1 MKLLSFAEIIWDVYP
16 DAAVIGGSGLNF
28 CAHAVRCG
36 MEGWL
41 LSAVG
46 PDAYGIRAMA
56 ELSRLGMNASLVRPD
71 SHETGKCLVTLD
83 AAGVPSFHV
92 LQNVAYDN
100 VAVTDDDLSVIKKEK
115 FDAFY
120 FGTLQQRAPVSRA
133 SILKILRN
141 CDFSEI
147 FCDMNLRKGCYDEE
161 SVKNVLQYATVLK
174 LSDEEKP
181 LLDAFGFWKAA
192 YAGEDFATR
201 LFDDYPQLH
210 TVLYTQG
217 AEGSVVYLRTGEMI
231 YVPSCKVQVASTVGA
246 GDSYGAAY
254 LASVLSG
261 KMPEEAGS
269 IAAAVS
275 AKVVSV
281 TDAVPEYS
289 LSDIL

>member
-16 DAAVIGGSGLNF
+16 DTAVIGGSGLNF

-36 MEGWL
+36 MDGWL

-83 AAGVPSFHV
+83 PAGVPSFNV

-100 VAVTDDDLSVIKKEK
+100 IAVTDDDLSVIKKEK

-147 FCDMNLRKGCYDEE
+147 FCDMNLRKGCYDEA
-161 SVKNVLQYATVLK
+161 SVKNVLKYATILK

-181 LLDAFGFWKAA
+181 LLDTFAFWKEK
-192 YAGEDFATR
+192 YSGEDFASR
-201 LFDDYPQLH
+201 LFDDCPQLH

-217 AEGSVVYLRTGEMI
+217 AEGSVIYLRTGEMI
-231 YVPSCKVQVASTVGA
+231 YIPVYKVKVASTVGA

-254 LASVLSG
+254 LASFLSG
-261 KMPEEAGS
+261 KTPEEAGS